1 MKVNIT
7 IIVPTYKRFDS
18 LKKLV
23 NSLNEQTDTT
33 FKLIIVN
40 DDPDKS
46 IELKDFTQFKFD
58 VSIINNSNNIG
69 AASSRNK
76 GAQLADTEWI
86 CFLDD
91 DDEFRNDKISV
102 LRTKICSN
110 PNAEVIINA
119 ALINLKDE
127 NISYKTTPNPD
138 NYKENISMLNSL
150 GGAPLLTIKRDFFID
165 IGMYDPALEALED
178 YDLNIRIIKAHSK
191 ILFISDELTIC
202 NYTSTANTVSKVV
215 ANNINAT
222 RKIIKKY
229 PDIFAYNK
237 NKVFSW
243 IYSTLAYKSLL
254 TKSRFTAIK
263 LYLLSLN
270 FNFNLKVFISLLI
283 ALFSPR
289 ILFWMRSKQK

>member
-23 NSLNEQTDTT
+23 NSLNEQTDTS
-33 FKLIIVN
+33 FKLIVVN

-46 IELKDFTQFKFD
+46 IKLKDFTQSKFD

-127 NISYKTTPNPD
+127 NISYKTMPNPD
-138 NYKENISMLNSL
+138 NYKKNISMFNSL

-229 PDIFAYNK
+229 PDVFAYNK
-237 NKVFSW
+237 DKVFSW

-270 FNFNLKVFISLLI
+270 FNFNLKVFISLFI
-283 ALFSPR
+283 VLFSPR

>member
-222 RKIIKKY
+222 RKIIKNIQ
-229 PDIFAYNK
+229 IF
-237 NKVFSW
+237 
-243 IYSTLAYKSLL
+243 
-254 TKSRFTAIK
+254 
-263 LYLLSLN
+263 
-270 FNFNLKVFISLLI
+270 LLI
-283 ALFSPR
+283 IKIKCFLGFIPR
-289 ILFWMRSKQK
+289 WHTNHY